1 MPGILTEWPWKSL
14 GSFKYLIMAP
24 WVIHSTLLFM
34 MNDGKDRDITYFFM
48 FPLTIWRMIHNQI
61 WITLSRYRT
70 AKGNGR
76 IFDKGLEFDQ
86 VDRERNWDDQ
96 ILFNGTLLYLANR
109 FFPGAQ
115 KMPLWRMDGVVSTIL
130 LHADLVE
137 YLYYWCHRALH
148 HHYLY
153 SRYHSHHHS
162 SIVTEPITSVIHPF
176 AEHIVYS
183 LLFSIPMLATVFM
196 GTVSVISFAGYI
208 TYIDFMNNMGHCNFE
223 LIPNCLLSLSS
234 SQVSY
239 VYPFVR
245 ISLSLSL
252 SSHERAHHAHTQ
264 ICMFHYLHHTQF
276 QINYS
281 LFMSFYDYIYGTM
294 DKSTDSLYETS
305 LKREEKSPDTR
316 RKKLIYHAFAS
327 LSFMPHTSKWYL
339 WLMWPVTFWYMV
351 LIRICGRT
359 FVIERQRFNK
369 LRLQTW
375 VIPKYTL
382 QYYLRFQKGAINS
395 LIEEAIV
402 QAERKGVKFI
412 SLGLLNQGEELNR
425 YGGPYVE
432 RHPHL
437 KIKVVDGSSLAVAV
451 ILNSI
456 PKRTTQV
463 VLRGNLTKVVY
474 AIAYA
479 LSQKGIQFSTVI
491 NEKSQFNGYFI
502 SNFDDFYRYTP
513 RPYKNHHVSTEK
525 IWQASLRHG
534 FHPLVVTTQPM
545 LLSVTS

>member
-1 MPGILTEWPWKSL
+1 
-14 GSFKYLIMAP
+14 
-24 WVIHSTLLFM
+24 
-34 MNDGKDRDITYFFM
+34 
-48 FPLTIWRMIHNQI
+48 
-61 WITLSRYRT
+61 
-70 AKGNGR
+70 
-76 IFDKGLEFDQ
+76 
-86 VDRERNWDDQ
+86 
-96 ILFNGTLLYLANR
+96 
-109 FFPGAQ
+109 
-115 KMPLWRMDGVVSTIL
+115 
-130 LHADLVE
+130 
-137 YLYYWCHRALH
+137 
-148 HHYLY
+148 
-153 SRYHSHHHS
+153 
-162 SIVTEPITSVIHPF
+162 
-176 AEHIVYS
+176 
-183 LLFSIPMLATVFM
+183 MLATVFM

-223 LIPNCLLSLSS
+223 LIPNCLFSLFPPLKYLMYTPS
-234 SQVSY
+234 
-239 VYPFVR
+239 
-245 ISLSLSL
+245 
-252 SSHERAHHAHTQ
+252 
-264 ICMFHYLHHTQF
+264 FHSLHHTQF

-281 LFMSFYDYIYGTM
+281 LFMPFYDYIYGTM

-305 LKREEKSPDTR
+305 LKREVESPDVLHLTH
-316 RKKLIYHAFAS
+316 LTTPESIYHLPLGFAS
-327 LSFMPHTSKWYL
+327 LSSMPDTSKWYL

-375 VIPKYTL
+375 VIPIYTL

-425 YGGPYVE
+425 YGGLYVD

-463 VLRGNLTKVVY
+463 VLRGNLTKVAY

-479 LSQKGIQFSTVI
+479 LSQKGIQVATLHQDEYIKLTKSLSATESSLVAESHAHKIWLVGDGLTEKEQLSAPSGTLFVPFSQLPP
-491 NEKSQFNGYFI
+491 KKLRK
-502 SNFDDFYRYTP
+502 DCFYHYTP
-513 RPYKNHHVSTEK
+513 AMK
-525 IWQASLRHG
+525 IPTSLENVHSCENWLPRRVMSAWRIAGVQALDGWKEHDCDNTMSALRKFG
-534 FHPLVVTTQPM
+534 KQVFDMAFT
-545 LLSVTS
+545 LLSSPLNRCYYL